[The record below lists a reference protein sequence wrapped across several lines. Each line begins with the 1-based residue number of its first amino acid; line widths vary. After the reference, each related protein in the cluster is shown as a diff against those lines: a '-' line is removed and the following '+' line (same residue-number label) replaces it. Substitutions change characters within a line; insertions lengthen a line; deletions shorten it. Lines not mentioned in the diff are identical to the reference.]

1 MDMHSLKKS
10 ASYDV
15 EVLLQ
20 HLFLPK
26 TLEGSKSYQ
35 DEKEGNVLSK
45 TEYCK
50 VCPQSL
56 LVN

>member
-1 MDMHSLKKS
+1 MGMHSLKKS
-10 ASYDV
+10 AFYDV

-20 HLFLPK
+20 YHFLPK

-35 DEKEGNVLSK
+35 DGKEGSVLSK
-45 TEYCK
+45 IEYCK

-56 LVN
+56 FVN